1 MNSSHLTQWNGLGLY
16 LFIGL
21 LSCFMIF
28 APSVQLDATIVQTR
42 SDLVNVRVAIIGFH
56 GRQSNN
62 NGSAIALQYM
72 YEWMNASVEVI
83 DGLDV
88 QNGIL
93 FQFDLVIFPAAN
105 PNAYCRELTPL
116 GIERVRQFVALG
128 GSILSICR
136 GTEFVVNNLGL
147 ADVSLHL
154 CGAQSVVCY
163 DEHHHDGVSE
173 KYLSELMVNREST
186 GPQLLAEPE
195 SYWLFAIGSSY
206 FNWSAGLNILPI
218 MFYATSELPAMIAF
232 RYGAGTAFLSSPHP
246 EFEEGDDRDGVTKY
260 DYLNDTDSE
269 WNLLQKI
276 SCWLIDASPAAPLAP
291 CIWTFTSISIAVLF
305 TAIYLLFRRRRQKQ

>member
-1 MNSSHLTQWNGLGLY
+1 MNSSHLTQWNWLGLS
-16 LFIGL
+16 LFISL
-21 LSCFMIF
+21 LSCLMIF
-28 APSVQLDATIVQTR
+28 APTVELDATIVQTR

-88 QNGIL
+88 QNGKL

-105 PNAYCRELTPL
+105 PNAYYRELTPL
-116 GIERVRQFVALG
+116 GIERIRHFVALG

-136 GTEFVVNNLGL
+136 GTEFVVNNLRL

-154 CGAQSVVCY
+154 CGAQGVVCY

-173 KYLSELMVNREST
+173 KYLSELIVNHEST
-186 GPQLLAEPE
+186 GPQLYAEPD

-206 FNWSAGLNILPI
+206 FNWSARLSILPI
-218 MFYATSELPAMIAF
+218 MFYANSELPAMIAL

-246 EFEEGDDRDGVTKY
+246 EFEEGDDRDGVTNY

-276 SCWLIDASPAAPLAP
+276 SCWLIDASPAAPVEP
-291 CIWTFTSISIAVLF
+291 CIWTFTGISVAVLF
-305 TAIYLLFRRRRQKQ
+305 TTIYLLFRRRRQKQ